1 MEFRDEFVNGI
12 EAVLLL
18 IVFDV
23 PVAEIS
29 DVLDELFAL
38 ADEFFLGA
46 TFEVLANVV
55 PETLKELYLL

>member
-46 TFEVLANVV
+46 AFEVLANVV

>member
-1 MEFRDEFVNGI
+1 M
-12 EAVLLL
+12 
-18 IVFDV
+18 FDV